1 MGGVGLYQNIL
12 HEEGLSAL
20 RNRLET
26 RKGKYVS
33 TEIIIDL
40 AEVVLKNNTFTF
52 EKKTLKQKR
61 GTAIVTK
68 FAPPYSILFMAEI
81 EEKIIKESEY
91 KPYLWWRYIDDI
103 FLLREHGEN
112 KLKIF
117 LDKITQVHPTIKFT
131 DEWSKTSIYFLDVT
145 VPLV

>member
-1 MGGVGLYQNIL
+1 MGGVGLYRNIL
-12 HEEGLSAL
+12 HEESLSAL

-33 TEIIIDL
+33 TETIIDL
-40 AEVVLKNNTFTF
+40 AELVLKNNTFTF

-81 EEKIIKESEY
+81 EEKIIKEPEY

-117 LDKITQVHPTIKFT
+117 LDKINQVHPMIKFT
-131 DEWSKTSIYFLDVT
+131 D
-145 VPLV
+145 

>member
-1 MGGVGLYQNIL
+1 MGGVGLYRNIL
-12 HEEGLSAL
+12 HEEGVSAL

-33 TEIIIDL
+33 KETSIDL

-52 EKKTLKQKR
+52 DKKTLKQKR
-61 GTAIVTK
+61 GTAIVTN

-91 KPYLWWRYIDDI
+91 KPYLWWRYFDDI
-103 FLLREHGEN
+103 FLLREHGQN

-117 LDKITQVHPTIKFT
+117 LDKINEVHPAIKFT
-131 DEWSKTSIYFLDVT
+131 DERLKISIYFLDVT